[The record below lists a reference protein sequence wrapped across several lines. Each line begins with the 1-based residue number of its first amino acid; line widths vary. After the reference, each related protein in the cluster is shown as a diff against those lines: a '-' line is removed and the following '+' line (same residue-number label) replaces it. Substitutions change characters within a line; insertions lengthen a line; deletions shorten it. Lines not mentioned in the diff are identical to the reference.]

1 MSGRRMTR
9 LFCSL
14 ARTLVMALALIVA
27 AAPARAG
34 DNASREA
41 GKHFQRG
48 VDLYNDG
55 DFRGALVEFKKAY
68 SVWPRANVLY
78 DIGQTEYQLLDYASA
93 LKTMERYLAET
104 GPNAAHRGEVE
115 STVEV
120 LRGRVGR
127 ILLTTDGGACDVLID
142 DQPSGTTPLD
152 GPLLV
157 SVGPRK
163 VAVHCAG
170 DRAAIKRLEVAAGET
185 LRLELKVPPATGATL
200 GAAVTQPAQDNKP
213 KTPGKGFI
221 TGWIVS
227 GVLVAATIAMG
238 TTTLVE
244 ENHLNALRNSFPASK
259 ADIDA
264 KASLTTGLAITSDIL
279 GAASIAAVGV
289 STYLTIKYERGE
301 RAKRLNVG
309 LSARGVQ
316 VGGTF

>member
-1 MSGRRMTR
+1 MRTFLAALLILSMTT
-9 LFCSL
+9 L
-14 ARTLVMALALIVA
+14 ARA
-27 AAPARAG
+27 A
-34 DNASREA
+34 DNPSREA
-41 GKHFQRG
+41 AKHFQRG

-127 ILLTTDGGACDVLID
+127 ILLTTDAGACDVLVD
-142 DQPSGTTPLD
+142 DQPAGTTPLD
-152 GPLLV
+152 GPILV

-185 LRLELKVPPATGATL
+185 V
-200 GAAVTQPAQDNKP
+200 
-213 KTPGKGFI
+213 
-221 TGWIVS
+221 
-227 GVLVAATIAMG
+227 
-238 TTTLVE
+238 
-244 ENHLNALRNSFPASK
+244 
-259 ADIDA
+259 
-264 KASLTTGLAITSDIL
+264 
-279 GAASIAAVGV
+279 
-289 STYLTIKYERGE
+289 
-301 RAKRLNVG
+301 
-309 LSARGVQ
+309 
-316 VGGTF
+316 

>member
-1 MSGRRMTR
+1 MRRLLAT
-9 LFCSL
+9 LVLALSL
-14 ARTLVMALALIVA
+14 AVT
-27 AAPARAG
+27 AAPARAAG
-34 DNASREA
+34 DNASRDA
-41 GKHFQRG
+41 AKHFQRG

-55 DFRGALVEFKKAY
+55 DFRGALVEFRKAY

-104 GPNAAHRGEVE
+104 GPNAAHRSEVE

-127 ILLTTDGGACDVLID
+127 VLLTTDGGACDVLVD

-163 VAVHCAG
+163 IAVHCAG

-185 LRLELKVPPATGATL
+185 IRVELKVPPPSI
-200 GAAVTQPAQDNKP
+200 AAVQAAMNHPATDAP
-213 KTPGKGFI
+213 PARPGKPFI

-227 GVLVAATIAMG
+227 GVVVAATIALG
-238 TTTLVE
+238 TTTLIE
-244 ENHLNALRNSFPASK
+244 QNHLVALRNSYPASK
-259 ADIDA
+259 AEIDQ
-264 KASLTTGLAITSDIL
+264 KAQLTTGLAITSDIL
-279 GAASIAAVGV
+279 GAASLAAIGV
-289 STYLTIKYERGE
+289 STYLTIKYERN
-301 RAKRLNVG
+301 RRLKVG
-309 LSARGVQ
+309 LSASGVH

>member
-1 MSGRRMTR
+1 MRRLLAT
-9 LFCSL
+9 LVLALSL
-14 ARTLVMALALIVA
+14 AAT
-27 AAPARAG
+27 PARAS
-34 DNASREA
+34 DNAGREA
-41 GKHFQRG
+41 AKHFQRG

-104 GPNAAHRGEVE
+104 GPNAAHRQEVE
-115 STVEV
+115 ATVEV

-127 ILLTTDGGACDVLID
+127 VLISTDGGACDVLVD

-163 VAVHCAG
+163 IAVHCAG

-185 LRLELKVPPATGATL
+185 VRVELKVPAPPIAALRAATSGPAHDATP
-200 GAAVTQPAQDNKP
+200 AV
-213 KTPGKGFI
+213 PGKGWV

-227 GVLVAATIAMG
+227 GVLVAATVAMG
-238 TTTLVE
+238 TATLVE
-244 ENHLNALRNSFPASK
+244 DSRLSSMRASFPVAK
-259 ADIDA
+259 ADLDRQA
-264 KASLTTGLAITSDIL
+264 TLTTGLAITSDIL

-289 STYLTIKYERGE
+289 ATYLTIKYERG
-301 RAKRLNVG
+301 KRLKVG
-309 LSARGVQ
+309 MTARGIQ

>member
-1 MSGRRMTR
+1 V
-9 LFCSL
+9 LSL
-14 ARTLVMALALIVA
+14 VA
-27 AAPARAG
+27 GAASARAN
-34 DNASREA
+34 DAVSREA

-68 SVWPRANVLY
+68 ATWPRANVLY

-104 GPNAAHRGEVE
+104 GPNAQHRQEVE

-127 ILLTTDGGACDVLID
+127 IILSTDGGACDVLVD
-142 DQPSGTTPLD
+142 DQPAGTTPLD

-163 VAVHCAG
+163 IAVHCAG

-185 LRLELKVPPATGATL
+185 TRLTLNVPPATIAAVRAAMPGATPEKAPPL
-200 GAAVTQPAQDNKP
+200 PPGHGYVTA
-213 KTPGKGFI
+213 
-221 TGWIVS
+221 WIVS
-227 GVLVAATIAMG
+227 GVLVAATVAMG
-238 TTTLVE
+238 SATLVE
-244 ENHLNALRNSFPASK
+244 QHNLETVRASYPVEK
-259 ADIDA
+259 STLDHYQG
-264 KASLTTGLAITSDIL
+264 LTTGLAITSDVL
-279 GAASIAAVGV
+279 GAASLAAVGV
-289 STYLTIKYERGE
+289 ATYLTVKHERGKKLHIGVTA
-301 RAKRLNVG
+301 RG
-309 LSARGVQ
+309 LS

>member
-1 MSGRRMTR
+1 MRLRR
-9 LFCSL
+9 LLAFVVLALSL
-14 ARTLVMALALIVA
+14 AAT
-27 AAPARAG
+27 PARAS

-41 GKHFQRG
+41 AKHFQRG

-55 DFRGALVEFKKAY
+55 DFRGALVEFRKAY
-68 SVWPRANVLY
+68 QVWPRANVLY

-93 LKTMERYLAET
+93 LKTLERYLAET
-104 GPNAAHRGEVE
+104 GPNAVHRQEVE

-127 ILLTTDGGACDVLID
+127 ILLTTDGGACDVLVD

-163 VAVHCAG
+163 LAVHCAG

-185 LRLELKVPPATGATL
+185 VRVELKVPPAQP
-200 GAAVTQPAQDNKP
+200 AAVRAAMAAASSPKDAAPAV
-213 KTPGKGFI
+213 PGKGWT
-221 TGWIVS
+221 TGWIIS
-227 GVLVAATIAMG
+227 GVLVAATVALG

-244 ENHLNALRNSFPASK
+244 QSRLSSMRNSFPVNKSDLDRQAN
-259 ADIDA
+259 
-264 KASLTTGLAITSDIL
+264 LTTGLAITSDVL
-279 GAASIAAVGV
+279 GAASIAAIGV
-289 STYLTIKYERGE
+289 ATYLTIKYERG
-301 RAKRLNVG
+301 KRLKLG
-309 LSARGVQ
+309 MTAQGVQ

>member
-1 MSGRRMTR
+1 M
-9 LFCSL
+9 
-14 ARTLVMALALIVA
+14 RTLIIALALTVA
-27 AAPARAG
+27 AAPARAN

-104 GPNAAHRGEVE
+104 GPNAQHRSEVE

-127 ILLTTDGGACDVLID
+127 IQLTTDGGACDVLVD
-142 DQPSGTTPLD
+142 DQPQGTTPLD

-185 LRLELKVPPATGATL
+185 VRLELKVPPQSGVVP
-200 GAAVTQPAQDNKP
+200 GSAALTTPPHDTTP
-213 KTPGKGFI
+213 KKPGKSFI

-244 ENHLNALRNSFPASK
+244 DSKLTALRNSFPASK
-259 ADIDA
+259 SEIDA
-264 KASLTTGLAITSDIL
+264 KGSLVTGLSITSDVL
-279 GAASIAAVGV
+279 GAASIAAIGV

-301 RAKRLNVG
+301 KQKRLNVG
-309 LSARGVQ
+309 FSGNGVR

>member
-1 MSGRRMTR
+1 MRR
-9 LFCSL
+9 L
-14 ARTLVMALALIVA
+14 LALIVLA
-27 AAPARAG
+27 LSLAMTTPARAS

-41 GKHFQRG
+41 AKHFQRG

-104 GPNAAHRGEVE
+104 GPNAAHRQEVE
-115 STVEV
+115 ATVEV

-127 ILLTTDGGACDVLID
+127 ILLTTDGGACDVLVD

-152 GPLLV
+152 APLLV

-170 DRAAIKRLEVAAGET
+170 DRAAIRRLEVAAGET
-185 LRLELKVPPATGATL
+185 VRLELKVPPAPI
-200 GAAVTQPAQDNKP
+200 AAVRSAMAAGSAAHDTTPSV
-213 KTPGKGFI
+213 PGKGWM

-227 GVLVAATIAMG
+227 GVLVAATVAMG

-244 ENHLNALRNSFPASK
+244 QSRLASLRNSFPASK
-259 ADIDA
+259 ADIDRQA
-264 KASLTTGLAITSDIL
+264 NLTTGLAITSDIL
-279 GAASIAAVGV
+279 GAASIAAIGV
-289 STYLTIKYERGE
+289 STYLTIKYERG
-301 RAKRLNVG
+301 KHLKLG
-309 LSARGVQ
+309 MTARGIQ

>member
-1 MSGRRMTR
+1 MRGRIM
-9 LFCSL
+9 
-14 ARTLVMALALIVA
+14 RTLIIALALTVA

-78 DIGQTEYQLLDYASA
+78 DIGQTEYQLLDYAAA
-93 LKTMERYLAET
+93 LRTMERYLAET
-104 GPNAAHRGEVE
+104 GANAPHRQEVE
-115 STVEV
+115 SSVEV

-127 ILLTTDGGACDVLID
+127 VILTSDPGCDVTVD

-152 GPLLV
+152 GPILV

-163 VAVHCAG
+163 LAVTCAG
-170 DRAAIKRLEVAAGET
+170 PRTANRRVEIAAGET
-185 LRLELKVPPATGATL
+185 LRVDLRAPAPPI
-200 GAAVTQPAQDNKP
+200 AAVRAAMAAANHDAKP
-213 KTPGKGFI
+213 EKPGKSYI

-227 GVLVAATIAMG
+227 GVLVAGTIAMG
-238 TTTLVE
+238 ATTVVE
-244 ENHLNALRNSFPASK
+244 QNKLASMRNTFPANKS
-259 ADIDA
+259 DIDHQG
-264 KASLTTGLAITSDIL
+264 SLTTGLAITSDIL